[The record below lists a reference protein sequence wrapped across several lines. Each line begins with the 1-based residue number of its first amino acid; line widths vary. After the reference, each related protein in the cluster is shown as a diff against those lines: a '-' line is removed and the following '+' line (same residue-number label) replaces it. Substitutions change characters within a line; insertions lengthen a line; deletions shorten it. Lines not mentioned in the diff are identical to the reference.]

1 MKNWLGMLIATALI
15 GLLYTASEIQAAIT
29 IPNTIDVDTLGGEAL
44 TAAAPGVVSVVGVS
58 VVLLLIGVAIWAVK
72 RGVRKLH

>member
-1 MKNWLGMLIATALI
+1 MKNWMTTALMVAI
-15 GLLYTASEIQAAIT
+15 VGGLWVVSELQAAIT